1 MTRMT
6 TRLIFRQMI
15 HQRGREGSPYY
26 VSLHSDDESGT
37 DEDSIALQTIKRSTS
52 GRKIEVI
59 NVQVKPEDSLQALA
73 LRYRCTVSGKC
84 DLSTNKSLSIG
95 KFFLYGWMK
104 FQISELKRINKI
116 DKENEIYARPYIK
129 IPVQPFS
136 ILTETLPEDNQGD
149 VVAQCQEESIMRK
162 EAQLIDLD
170 IANAEPS
177 NKEINTIILN
187 SVCEPLS
194 SYNSANL
201 MELSHTEHDRLLS
214 DTERTKVME
223 PCEPDMFKCSGDT
236 WGLSWT
242 QLLVVSLLLGFA
254 GPIIYILY
262 IAEYSFKANATTSD

>member
-1 MTRMT
+1 M
-6 TRLIFRQMI
+6 Q
-15 HQRGREGSPYY
+15 
-26 VSLHSDDESGT
+26 
-37 DEDSIALQTIKRSTS
+37 
-52 GRKIEVI
+52 
-59 NVQVKPEDSLQALA
+59 
-73 LRYRCTVSGKC
+73 
-84 DLSTNKSLSIG
+84 
-95 KFFLYGWMK
+95 

-136 ILTETLPEDNQGD
+136 ILTETLPEDNQGNI
-149 VVAQCQEESIMRK
+149 VTQCQEESTMRK
-162 EAQLIDLD
+162 EEQLIDLD
-170 IANAEPS
+170 VANTESS

-194 SYNSANL
+194 SYNNTNL

-214 DTERTKVME
+214 DTERTKVTE
-223 PCEPDMFKCSGDT
+223 PCETDMFKCSGDN

-262 IAEYSFKANATTSD
+262 IAEYSFKANATTSDWAQTKA

>member
-1 MTRMT
+1 
-6 TRLIFRQMI
+6 
-15 HQRGREGSPYY
+15 
-26 VSLHSDDESGT
+26 
-37 DEDSIALQTIKRSTS
+37 
-52 GRKIEVI
+52 
-59 NVQVKPEDSLQALA
+59 
-73 LRYRCTVSGKC
+73 
-84 DLSTNKSLSIG
+84 
-95 KFFLYGWMK
+95 MK

-136 ILTETLPEDNQGD
+136 ILTETLPKDNQGD